1 MVFGM
6 FFDVI
11 FLIGLDRMEIK
22 KKRITFGIKLQPN
35 AVLKCIIKQMSL
47 IKLHLICRGI
57 FWHYAKRLIAY

>member
-22 KKRITFGIKLQPN
+22 KK
-35 AVLKCIIKQMSL
+35 
-47 IKLHLICRGI
+47 HLASNCNLMQ
-57 FWHYAKRLIAY
+57 Y